1 MIRILIA
8 EDQSLVRGALAALL
22 EMEDDL
28 TVVAQVG
35 RGDEVVRAA
44 VQARPDVALLDI
56 EMPGLDGLTATAQLR
71 RAAPATRVLVLT
83 VFGRSGYLRRAFDA
97 GASGFLLKDTPADE
111 LAVAIRRVAAG
122 LRVVDPNL
130 AVEAL
135 SDGDNPLSVRER
147 EVLQASTEAATAADI
162 AERLGLSEGTVRNHL
177 SAAIQKLGARNRAEA
192 ARFAREKG
200 WLDPMR

>member
-97 GASGFLLKDTPADE
+97 GASGFLLKDTPADQ

-192 ARFAREKG
+192 ARFARENG

>member
-35 RGDEVVRAA
+35 RGDEVVPAA
-44 VQARPDVALLDI
+44 IQERPDVALLDI
-56 EMPGLDGLTATAQLR
+56 EMPGMDGLTATAQLR

-97 GASGFLLKDTPADE
+97 GASGFLLKDTPADD
-111 LAVAIRRVAAG
+111 LAVAIRRIAGG
-122 LRVVDPNL
+122 LRVVDPSL

-147 EVLQASTEAATAADI
+147 EVLQASTEAATAAEI
-162 AERLGLSEGTVRNHL
+162 AERLALSEGTVRNHL
-177 SAAIQKLGARNRAEA
+177 SAAIQKLGARNRGEA
-192 ARFAREKG
+192 ARFARDKG